1 MKKKHNWTL
10 KSKHVFAAMIL
21 VCISLMIFAAAV
33 KFPVDAVRTAA
44 GYIIVPFQK
53 GINAVGTA
61 LDGATA
67 GIQDKQKLVKE
78 KKKLQEK
85 VDELT
90 AENSRLTQSISE
102 LERLSLIHI

>member
-1 MKKKHNWTL
+1 MKKNWTF

-67 GIQDKQKLVKE
+67 GLQDKQKLVKE
-78 KKKLQEK
+78 KKKLQVSDLLAKFEQASGGEFAN
-85 VDELT
+85 DRMML
-90 AENSRLTQSISE
+90 A
-102 LERLSLIHI
+102 

>member
-1 MKKKHNWTL
+1 MQKKHNWTF

-21 VCISLMIFAAAV
+21 VCISLMTFCSSRE

-67 GIQDKQKLVKE
+67 GLQDKQKLVKKE
-78 KKKLQEK
+78 KTSGKG
-85 VDELT
+85 
-90 AENSRLTQSISE
+90 R
-102 LERLSLIHI
+102 